1 MTTHERWMKA
11 ALLEAEHA
19 FRKKEVPVGAIVV
32 HNNIIIGRG
41 HNQVET
47 MHDPTAHAE
56 MIALTAAADYLG
68 SKWLK
73 ECTLYV
79 TLEPCPMC
87 AGAIVLSRLPRLVF
101 GSYDPKMGACGTLY
115 TIPEDKRLNH
125 KVHVVGGVLDADCGS
140 ILKDFFAAQRK
151 KSSMFKMDRKEKR
164 SAGKA

>member
-41 HNQVET
+41 YNQVES
-47 MHDPTAHAE
+47 MHDATAHAE
-56 MIALTAAADYLG
+56 MIAVTAAAAHLG
-68 SKWLK
+68 TKWLK
-73 ECTLYV
+73 DCTLYV

-87 AGAIVLSRLPRLVF
+87 AGAIILARLPRLVF
-101 GSYDPKMGACGTLY
+101 GSYDLKMGACGTLY

-125 KVHVVGGVLDADCGS
+125 RVHVIGGVLDADCSGL
-140 ILKDFFAAQRK
+140 LKEFFAGQRK
-151 KSSMFKMDRKEKR
+151 KSAFREINRKEKL
-164 SAGKA
+164 K

>member
-1 MTTHERWMKA
+1 MTVHERWMKA

-19 FRKKEVPVGAIVV
+19 FMKKEVPVGAVVV

-41 HNQVET
+41 RNQVEL

-56 MIALTAAADYLG
+56 MIALTAATAHLG
-68 SKWLK
+68 TKWLK
-73 ECTLYV
+73 DCTLYV

-87 AGAIVLSRLPRLVF
+87 AGAIVLSRIPRLVF

-125 KVHVVGGVLDADCGS
+125 RVHVVGGVLDVDCAAL
-140 ILKDFFAAQRK
+140 LKEFFAGQRK
-151 KSSMFKMDRKEKR
+151 KSPLLEINRKEKLN
-164 SAGKA
+164 